1 MKNLLIA
8 ALTFIQLTGSNG
20 MPVWIVTSQIIAVTG
35 IEGRCENTTMF
46 SYIANAYV
54 ETQIHGFCVR
64 ETVNQ
69 IVDKLTKDDER

>member
-8 ALTFIQLTGSNG
+8 TLTFIQLTGSNG
-20 MPVWIVTSQIIAVTG
+20 DPVWLVTSQIISVTG
-35 IEGRCENTTMF
+35 IKGRCENTTMF
-46 SYIANAYV
+46 SYVANAYI

-69 IVDKLTKDDER
+69 IVDRLTKEKE